1 MPTFLIA
8 EPVKGTPN
16 AVLIARYCKLFGIS
30 PADELGIIDNQLRVA
45 VNWGCYIAY
54 QEAENQ
60 LTEEAQKTKE
70 NEVMAL
76 DKHLD
81 LIRELEEQSK
91 SRGS

>member
-1 MPTFLIA
+1 MA

-16 AVLIARYCKLFGIS
+16 AVLIARYCKLFGVS
-30 PADELGIIDNQLRVA
+30 PADELGIVDNQLRVA

-60 LTEEAQKTKE
+60 LNENAQKTKE
-70 NEVMAL
+70 NETMAL
-76 DKHLD
+76 SKHLD
-81 LIRELEEQSK
+81 FIKELEEASK